1 MLFRDEAQILVVSG
15 KGGDGCC
22 SFRREKFVPKGGPD
36 GGDGGNGGDVVMRT
50 DPQITTL
57 MDHYR
62 KRRYTAE
69 GGQPGGPKMMT
80 GRNGQDCIVRVPVGT
95 IVRDIDRGNVL
106 RDLTEPGEEV
116 RIVVGGKGGRGNK
129 AFAHSTRQ
137 TPRFSEMGKA
147 GEERRVMLE
156 LKMIADVGIIGLPNA
171 GKSTLLSRVS
181 SARPKIAAYPFTTLT
196 PQPGIVEIDD
206 MTQLVFAD
214 IPGLV
219 EGAHDGIGLGHQ
231 FLRHIE
237 RTRILLH
244 LVDISATASAPPAE
258 AYRVIRNELQ
268 SYSTE
273 LARKP
278 EVVVA
283 TKLDAADDPQP
294 AIASL
299 ARACGHE
306 VLAISAV
313 TGEGLR
319 ELLSTFARWLESGAE
334 AT

>member
-1 MLFRDEAQILVVSG
+1 MLFRDEAEILVVSG

-22 SFRREKFVPKGGPD
+22 SFRREKYVPHGGPD
-36 GGDGGNGGDVVMRT
+36 GGDGGRGGDVVIQA
-50 DPQITTL
+50 DPGVTTL

-62 KRRYTAE
+62 RRRYQADN
-69 GGQPGGPKMMT
+69 GQPGGPKQKT

-95 IVRDIDRGNVL
+95 LVRDVDHGNVL
-106 RDLTEPGEEV
+106 RDLTRPGEQV
-116 RIVVGGKGGRGNK
+116 RIVPGGAGGRGNK
-129 AFAHSTRQ
+129 AFATATRQ
-137 TPRFSEMGKA
+137 TPRFAEQGRQ
-147 GEERRVMLE
+147 GQERRILLE

-196 PQPGIVEIDD
+196 PQPGIVEIDE
-206 MTQLVFAD
+206 TRQLVFAD

-244 LVDISATASAPPAE
+244 LVDISGTAPMPPDA
-258 AYRVIRNELQ
+258 AYHVIRNELQ

-283 TKLDAADDPQP
+283 TKLDAAEDPQL

-299 ARACGHE
+299 RAACGRE

-313 TGEGLR
+313 TGAGLE
-319 ELLSTFARWLESGAE
+319 ELKGHFARWLQAESE
-334 AT
+334 SL